1 MLINDVFNFVQEIKR
16 IEKEQQ
22 QWSNAQNVDIGTGD
36 WTLIDCR
43 SNDVITKD
51 DLKVW
56 PQLEY

>member
-56 PQLEY
+56 P